1 MNPAPAEGTAKSA
14 AASTAGHASLSGGT
28 AGAQTNGLGRTFG
41 LLGDEWTLLLLRVAL
56 SGGTRYSDFQS
67 RLPISHAVL
76 SGRLERLVEEG
87 LLERHVYQQRPE
99 RSEYLLTPRGTAIW
113 PLLVAIWN
121 WERRWVRAHEYST
134 PPIRHLSCGQEMSP
148 LYCCEHCGEIAHP
161 DSVRLSWG
169 PAGGWQRS
177 TPEATTRRRSTHRSN
192 AGATAFYPDTM
203 AVFGNRWSAI
213 IAASA
218 FAGVSR
224 FKDFEAHLG
233 VPPIVLTE
241 RLAALCDRQIFEQV
255 QLEARPDWSEYLLT
269 SKGREL
275 FPIFAIVLD
284 LAERWYRDPEG
295 EVLLRRHSSCGARF
309 HGMLVCDQCHEVVRG
324 NAIDVSEI

>member
-1 MNPAPAEGTAKSA
+1 MNQGPADGTAKQTAASSA
-14 AASTAGHASLSGGT
+14 ACAAATGDPAET
-28 AGAQTNGLGRTFG
+28 RTNGLGRAFG

-56 SGGTRYSDFQS
+56 SGGTRYSDFQGK
-67 RLPISHAVL
+67 LPISHAVL
-76 SGRLERLVEEG
+76 SGRLERLVAEG
-87 LLERHVYQQRPE
+87 LLKRHIYQQRPE

-121 WERRWVRAHEYST
+121 WERRWVPTHEYAT
-134 PPIRHLSCGQEMSP
+134 PPITHLSCGREMSP
-148 LYCCEHCGEIAHP
+148 LYCCESCQMVALP
-161 DSVRLSWG
+161 DSVRLTWG

-177 TPEATTRRRSTHRSN
+177 TPEATTRRRSANRPS

-203 AVFGNRWSAI
+203 TVFGNRWSAVI
-213 IAASA
+213 VASA

-241 RLAALCDRQIFEQV
+241 RLAALCDREIFEQV
-255 QLEARPDWSEYLLT
+255 QLAARPDWSEYRLT
-269 SKGREL
+269 RKGSEL

-295 EVLLRRHSSCGARF
+295 EVLLRRHTACDSRF

-324 NAIDVSEI
+324 STIDVSQI